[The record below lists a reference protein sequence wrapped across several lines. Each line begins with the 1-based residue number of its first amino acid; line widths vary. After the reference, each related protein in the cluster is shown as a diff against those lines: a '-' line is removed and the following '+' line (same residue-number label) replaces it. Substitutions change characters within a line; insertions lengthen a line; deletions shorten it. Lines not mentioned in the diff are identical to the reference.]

1 MNIEEFDNAP
11 GKFHGGLRTMEESSM
26 AFSKATYGERFIREV
41 TMKNDMGPAFPAEQT
56 SANRKADR
64 PCHVRHPGLCRT
76 AHAAVHAEAVRFA
89 KHLFDLVAG
98 MEQRAGE
105 CVIEIRLSGSGQQE
119 PHFFWLMRRFGLP
132 QRMHFAETSAC
143 TVGDDHF
150 IDINRPVVSITNFGI
165 AVKLLTQRGARAVF
179 TVRSV
184 VHRSSKRPLWRTGDI
199 GRGEPLTLSGV
210 VRAKARAEVD
220 PLERALAVA
229 SGAVAKRRRVKGKQ
243 ADESESAEDSEG
255 SVSSEIVVHEQRRL
269 AVKQSSFFY
278 TEVGLKSVETVH
290 PGLGKCRVCE
300 AKIKKAEA
308 RCIWVQNV
316 RRPHGYVHATCTHR
330 MSETDARVAMDL
342 LNQVQV
348 EGPNADAVRASVA
361 GALDLLAK
369 RFPTALPF
377 CAIYI
382 YIYIYIYMCLYIYVY
397 IYRS

>member
-1 MNIEEFDNAP
+1 MGQASSQLGQLGPYSLLEQVAV
-11 GKFHGGLRTMEESSM
+11 GGM
-26 AFSKATYGERFIREV
+26 AEIY
-41 TMKNDMGPAFPAEQT
+41 
-56 SANRKADR
+56 
-64 PCHVRHPGLCRT
+64 L
-76 AHAAVHAEAVRFA
+76 A
-89 KHLFDLVAG
+89 KTQGVAG
-98 MEQRAGE
+98 FEKVLCLKIIHPNYAD
-105 CVIEIRLSGSGQQE
+105 
-119 PHFFWLMRRFGLP
+119 
-132 QRMHFAETSAC
+132 
-143 TVGDDHF
+143 DDHF

-308 RCIWVQNV
+308 RCIWV
-316 RRPHGYVHATCTHR
+316 
-330 MSETDARVAMDL
+330 
-342 LNQVQV
+342 
-348 EGPNADAVRASVA
+348 
-361 GALDLLAK
+361 
-369 RFPTALPF
+369 
-377 CAIYI
+377 
-382 YIYIYIYMCLYIYVY
+382 
-397 IYRS
+397 